1 MQKTPLYECHKK
13 AGGKIVDFAG
23 WQLPVHYGSLVDEH
37 MAVRQSAGVFDVSHM
52 TIVDVAGTQAK
63 PFLRKLLANDVATL
77 QTSGSALYSCML
89 NEQGG
94 IIDDLIV
101 YFFDDENYRVVVN
114 AATRDK
120 DIAWF
125 QSQAREFDVTIT
137 EHPQLAMLAVQG
149 PQAVEKVAALLEQPL
164 ADQCKGLSRYQAVSH
179 GDWFVAATGY
189 TGENGFELAMPAAD
203 ASDFWTDLLAAG
215 VIPCGLGA
223 RDTLRLEA
231 GMNLY
236 GTDMTEK
243 DTPLSSGLAWTVA
256 FDPQAREFNGRAAL
270 EAEMA
275 GGQAQQMIGLVL
287 DGKGVLRGGQL
298 LYKDDNEIGVVTS
311 GTFSPSL
318 KKSIAF
324 ARVNADH
331 HGDCEVQIRRNRL
344 PVTQVKRVFVRN
356 GKPVV

>member
-1 MQKTPLYECHKK
+1 MQQTPLYECHKE

-52 TIVDVAGTQAK
+52 TIVDITGAQAK
-63 PFLRKLLANDVATL
+63 PFLRQLLANDVAML
-77 QTSGSALYSCML
+77 KTSGSALYSCML
-89 NEQGG
+89 NQQGG

-101 YFFDDENYRVVVN
+101 YFFDDQNYRVVVN
-114 AATRDK
+114 AGTREK
-120 DIAWF
+120 DITWLSE
-125 QSQAREFDVTIT
+125 QSADFDVTIT
-137 EHPQLAMLAVQG
+137 EQPDLAMLAVQG
-149 PQAVEKVAALLEQPL
+149 PEAVDKVVALLDDSL
-164 ADQCKGLSRYQAVSH
+164 AAQCKVLGRYEAVKH

-189 TGENGFELAMPAAD
+189 TGENGFEIAMPATTAP
-203 ASDFWTDLLAAG
+203 DFWQSLLAAG
-215 VIPCGLGA
+215 VVPCGLGA

-236 GTDMTEK
+236 GTDMSE
-243 DTPLSSGLAWTVA
+243 DNTPLTSGLAWTVA
-256 FDPQAREFNGRAAL
+256 LDPADREFNGRDAL
-270 EAEMA
+270 EAEKSS
-275 GGQAQQMIGLVL
+275 GPSYQLIGLVL

-298 LYKDDNEIGVVTS
+298 LYKGDAEIGVVTS

-324 ARVNADH
+324 ARVTADH
-331 HGDCEVQIRRNRL
+331 TGDCEVQIRRNRL
-344 PVTQVKRVFVRN
+344 PVQQVKRVFVRN